1 MADVFQLDVAR
12 LNTYLSQIGPRG
24 EPSPKQALLQ
34 HVYEAFLAA
43 GVVKYYDKPTTLTGT
58 IAVDQTGMTLKYG
71 AAKTLYWTEDRIPPI
86 DGVLAGLAYH
96 LLAVLNEPPTPGPW
110 PKQADQPD

>member
-12 LNTYLSQIGPRG
+12 LNTYLSRVGPRG
-24 EPSPKQALLQ
+24 EPSPKEALLQ
-34 HVYEAFLAA
+34 NVYEAFLAA
-43 GVVKYYDKPTTLTGT
+43 GVVKYHGRAASLTGT

-71 AAKTLYWTEDRIPPI
+71 GKTLYWTEDRIPPI
-86 DGVLAGLAYH
+86 DGLFAGLAYH

-110 PKQADQPD
+110 PKQVDEAD